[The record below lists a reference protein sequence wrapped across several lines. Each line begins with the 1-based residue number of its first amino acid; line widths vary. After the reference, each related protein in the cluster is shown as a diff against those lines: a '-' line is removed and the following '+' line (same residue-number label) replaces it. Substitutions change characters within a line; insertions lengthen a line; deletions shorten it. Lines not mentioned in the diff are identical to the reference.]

1 MTREDYGYMLEAI
14 NDMEW
19 DAISEAAE
27 EYTKYEF
34 IPGDVQEVDTSD
46 ITATVW
52 SVNGIRDG
60 DEPPVLDETVK
71 GKDGKDLNLHIDMT
85 HGYPEIVGSID
96 GREDGS
102 GVIDV
107 ANLLVDDADLDVEYE
122 TLYRETPVYD
132 SSIGG
137 WLPEAEPAGVKA
149 VVSGSV
155 YLDADGVKI
164 NARKFMEMNR
174 GALEKAGFSEIAAE
188 EKTKDRKGGRQER

>member
-27 EYTKYEF
+27 EYTEYEF

-71 GKDGKDLNLHIDMT
+71 GKDG
-85 HGYPEIVGSID
+85 
-96 GREDGS
+96 
-102 GVIDV
+102 
-107 ANLLVDDADLDVEYE
+107 
-122 TLYRETPVYD
+122 
-132 SSIGG
+132 
-137 WLPEAEPAGVKA
+137 
-149 VVSGSV
+149 
-155 YLDADGVKI
+155 
-164 NARKFMEMNR
+164 MEMNR